1 MSSTTKP
8 TPPKKTEV
16 KTPTK
21 PKVDKEIAQAVKEML
36 D

>member
-8 TPPKKTEV
+8 TSTKKSEV
-16 KTPTK
+16 KTQSK

>member
-1 MSSTTKP
+1 MSSTTKS
-8 TPPKKTEV
+8 TKKSEV
-16 KTPTK
+16 KTK